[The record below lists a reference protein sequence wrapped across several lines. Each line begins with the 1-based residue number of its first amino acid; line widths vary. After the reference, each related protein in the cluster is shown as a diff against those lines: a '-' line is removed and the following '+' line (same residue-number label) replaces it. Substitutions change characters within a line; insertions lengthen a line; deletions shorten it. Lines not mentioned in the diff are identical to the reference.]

1 MFEALKSDV
10 LHKYVAI
17 SGDAVDACL
26 HVFGDCH
33 FCRLSVTFIRDGRF
47 GNTID
52 IFYGPDS
59 GIGNVEIAIV
69 FQILRFAPRRFFHG
83 KRYDGGTIDW
93 SVVVPKGSV
102 GLSGSYLF
110 RSCSIYVQ
118 RFFLGGCDHE
128 CGFAVDNIDYR
139 RRILRI
145 PVSNHAVYIDIRS
158 QQIDFFR
165 RIGAKSSL
173 IRNNGFGDIVGGC
186 SSEAIPSLA

>member
-1 MFEALKSDV
+1 MGGRDHECGL
-10 LHKYVAI
+10 
-17 SGDAVDACL
+17 AVDDIDYRRRILRIPVSDHTVYIDIRSQQIDFFRRIGAKSSL
-26 HVFGDCH
+26 IRNNRFGDI
-33 FCRLSVTFIRDGRF
+33 VGV
-47 GNTID
+47 
-52 IFYGPDS
+52 FYGPDS
-59 GIGNVEIAIV
+59 GTGYVKETVV
-69 FQILRFAPRRFFHG
+69 FHELNSAPCRFFHG
-83 KRYDGGTIDW
+83 KRYDGCAIDW

-165 RIGAKSSL
+165 YIGTL
-173 IRNNGFGDIVGGC
+173 YVIC
-186 SSEAIPSLA
+186 